1 MKECKWIKKLFAVLL
16 LLSAAAGV
24 FRGFVLFKYTDY
36 ANGLYTNETAGTVFI
51 AVLLVIL
58 AVTAVLYFPL
68 KKREID
74 VSGKNGALAK
84 GISALCCVMLVIIAA
99 MTAVSFVSDSFSVL
113 MLIEAVLCVLSAVF
127 FVINITATKE
137 KLIKGIFEMFPA
149 LYIAIHTIIIF
160 IDTTTQINASQRSFN
175 LLFLVCLMMYF
186 VTEAGLYIPAK
197 EEKTDVEI
205 SKSAAQY
212 KIWAVVSAGLA
223 LAVVLPGIVFSAAT
237 GKITAVLYGITHLFL
252 AVYALIK
259 I

>member
-1 MKECKWIKKLFAVLL
+1 MKECKWINKLFAVLL

-24 FRGFVLFKYTDY
+24 FRGFVLFKYTNPT
-36 ANGLYTNETAGTVFI
+36 NGLYTNDTTGAVFF

-68 KKREID
+68 KKCGLT
-74 VSGKNGALAK
+74 VPKKNGMFAK
-84 GISALCCVMLVIIAA
+84 TASGLCAVTLVVVGVMTIISFSPAG
-99 MTAVSFVSDSFSVL
+99 FSVL
-113 MLIEAVLCVLSAVF
+113 RLIEAILCLLSAVF
-127 FVINITATKE
+127 FVINTTAAKALT
-137 KLIKGIFEMFPA
+137 KGIFEMFPA

-212 KIWAVVSAGLA
+212 KIWAVVSAELA
-223 LAVVLPGIVFSAAT
+223 LMVALPGVVFAVAAGDMT
-237 GKITAVLYGITHLFL
+237 VVVYGIAHICL
-252 AVYALIK
+252 AVYAMTK
-259 I
+259 